1 MVCAVLSR
9 WQVIWE
15 QNVEPY
21 KADNARLVQ
30 ENNQLHQELM
40 RAKESHD
47 GHVRG
52 LRADLRRLEHE
63 SSDLKFLNT
72 QYAQR
77 LRAAEQEGQAKAEK
91 IVALQEK
98 NFQAVVHTPGGRQ
111 KRIPFRRQRMDVDCL
126 VPPGGGG
133 AQQRPPEPDP
143 YVADLLKVADGRV
156 EELQQQLGARDK
168 QLRAAENSLTELR
181 KQVCGLGGW
190 AREGR
195 RGLGRDGCLL

>member
-1 MVCAVLSR
+1 M
-9 WQVIWE
+9 
-15 QNVEPY
+15 
-21 KADNARLVQ
+21 Q

-47 GHVRG
+47 GHVRA

-168 QLRAAENSLTELR
+168 QLRAAESSLTELR

-195 RGLGRDGCLL
+195 RGLGRGGGG